1 VQGDSIGFLPVSV
14 EVEASEKSVEVTGRD
29 GRITLSLDDVLGMP
43 SIEGYSSYQNFY
55 GNWKGH
61 GIYEGVP
68 ISELLELVGGIQQG
82 DVLRIEASDGYYQEY
97 CYWNVYPN
105 ETWYAAQGDM
115 ILAYA
120 LNGTFVPDWTNGFE
134 VAFLPNDGAY
144 SNDDCV
150 ATSAEGQG
158 GNEYLSAGSR
168 WIKDISKIIV
178 IPG

>member
-1 VQGDSIGFLPVSV
+1 
-14 EVEASEKSVEVTGRD
+14 
-29 GRITLSLDDVLGMP
+29 M
-43 SIEGYSSYQNFY
+43 EGYSSYQNFY